1 MKDVL
6 DINLSTKVNMVGTNP
21 RKWWINIGATRHLC
35 SDKEICISFQ
45 FIRNCEKLYTKN
57 STTFEIESLGKMI
70 LKMTSRKEIS
80 LNNVL
85 HMLEIHKNLESRSL
99 CNKHGFLMVFK
110 SEKIILSKIE
120 MHTGEYVHKMNN

>member
-1 MKDVL
+1 
-6 DINLSTKVNMVGTNP
+6 
-21 RKWWINIGATRHLC
+21 
-35 SDKEICISFQ
+35 
-45 FIRNCEKLYTKN
+45 
-57 STTFEIESLGKMI
+57 
-70 LKMTSRKEIS
+70 MTSRKEIS